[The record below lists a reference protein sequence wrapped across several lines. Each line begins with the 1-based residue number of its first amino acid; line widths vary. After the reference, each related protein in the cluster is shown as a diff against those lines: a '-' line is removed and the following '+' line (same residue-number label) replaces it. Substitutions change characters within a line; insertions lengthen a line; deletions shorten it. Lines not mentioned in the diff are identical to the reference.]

1 MLLVKVQRKAQH
13 ALRSTWVW
21 KRDLASRTR
30 PEEKVWHIIAQ
41 GIPTMQLGMC
51 QRPMMVSCF
60 QLIPLKKNYKIPV
73 QEIVALNLLTRF
85 SKPGQADKFMFANLV
100 LNWLFKS

>member
-41 GIPTMQLGMC
+41 GIPTMQLGMSETNGGF
-51 QRPMMVSCF
+51 MLSTHT
-60 QLIPLKKNYKIPV
+60 IKKK
-73 QEIVALNLLTRF
+73 L
-85 SKPGQADKFMFANLV
+85 
-100 LNWLFKS
+100 